1 MLNHPTLEKLSQL
14 KLYTMARTLQTQ
26 MEMPEY
32 TELGFE
38 ERLGLLVDC
47 EMTAREEKRLQRRL
61 GSAKLR
67 QNACM
72 EDIDF
77 GSKRGLDK
85 SLILNLATCHWVA
98 KHRNILITG
107 PTGAGKSWLACA
119 LGNKACREGYS
130 VSYKRSLRLFN
141 ELSLARVDGTLNR
154 VFHKMSK
161 TDVLIIDDWGL
172 NKLTTEQRRDML
184 ELMEDRY
191 DLKSTII
198 TSQLPIDQWHESIGD
213 TTLAD
218 AILDRLVHN
227 AYKIKLE
234 GESLRKK
241 TDLTER

>member
-77 GSKRGLDK
+77 GIKRGLDK

-141 ELSLARVDGTLNR
+141 ELSLARVDG
-154 VFHKMSK
+154 
-161 TDVLIIDDWGL
+161 
-172 NKLTTEQRRDML
+172 
-184 ELMEDRY
+184 
-191 DLKSTII
+191 
-198 TSQLPIDQWHESIGD
+198 
-213 TTLAD
+213 
-218 AILDRLVHN
+218 
-227 AYKIKLE
+227 
-234 GESLRKK
+234 
-241 TDLTER
+241 